1 MLLLLSNGGNAV
13 EPSRAVALY
22 QQFVHYHNQVLSAVD
37 QEKAKIDRSA
47 KMISTDFSAKREA
60 QLQAHEL
67 DAHQRLTSNTKSLKD
82 MLKRETA
89 QTALILKAAE
99 YLSVGHAVVKGI
111 AADPDLPYILPFLGK
126 NCLLVEGESNETDSI
141 LRTLI
146 LSTLEQTAAGQISLS
161 VYNPDWRE
169 AFSCFTALDNFES
182 ATSTE
187 RFNKLLDSLS
197 NQIDNTDMLL
207 QGRFESL
214 LELRRTAQQP
224 TGQLR
229 LVVLA
234 GDDWLKDE
242 SIRKRVLRLLANG
255 ERAGIG
261 FIAALPEKQM
271 AAVKTVLDKA
281 VLLQSAGKGYW
292 KSSLIPNVLLQ
303 PAEWKPEHVSSL
315 FSGMRQAIEESVA
328 VAIPF
333 DCIEDTEAP
342 WTESSA
348 DGITFSLGKAGLE
361 TVTLRMGDQ
370 STQLNNAL
378 ITGAPGK
385 GKSNLLEV
393 MIHSLCCRYSPDEL
407 ELYLLDFKDGLTFKP
422 YGDVK
427 QKTWM
432 PHAAV
437 LGLESAR
444 DFGVAV
450 LEHIEAERTR
460 RAKAMKTVNAGSLAQ
475 YRKKQPAA
483 RMPRIVIVIDEY
495 QKLVELSDDT
505 SKRAAE
511 LIENIVRQGRACGI
525 HLILASQT
533 VAHGGGLTEK
543 DHAIYAAIPIRI
555 ALQNNIQESYA
566 TFVQGNDAAA
576 KLRVRGEAVLNVNY
590 GAPESNVRFT
600 VAYAEPSHMSALR
613 KRWCSTPLG
622 SGRIPKSF
630 GSDDC
635 FTMPFALKK
644 LQAWRQAVE
653 ENAVSPRILCG
664 QQLSV
669 DREIIG
675 IPFGSDSG
683 RHVAIFGN
691 GDGEEDEP
699 GMLPNNYA
707 VGLLQGMAISLA
719 VQHPDGN
726 AFFTMI
732 DGLTEP
738 VRKKNNVSRW
748 LSAMER
754 LGFPVMIIT
763 PKEAPAFFAQIVE
776 EAKSRDGTERHY
788 ILGMGMDRC
797 SGMQEVFKAAGSQ
810 SSVSSLF
817 GGGLT
822 LAFREMGLE
831 SGDPVDELPKDDPFY
846 GRLGTDDS
854 NSASTIPVET
864 TGAEQLE
871 NLLRI
876 GPAAGIHFLGW
887 WNNIKTFTDHT
898 GYSGRDYIEVKILLR
913 TGNNGARDVLGA
925 FTAWEGMSNRL
936 LLHDETTLQ
945 SDLVLLPLTPL
956 SLLDVGKLEAMRW

>member
-1 MLLLLSNGGNAV
+1 M
-13 EPSRAVALY
+13 EPSQAVALY
-22 QQFVHYHNQVLSAVD
+22 QQFVHCHNQVLYAIE
-37 QEKAKIDRSA
+37 QEKTKIDKGV
-47 KMISTDFSAKREA
+47 KMISADLSAQRKAQLHAHEVEANQRLANNTRILKGMLQHSSAKIA
-60 QLQAHEL
+60 P
-67 DAHQRLTSNTKSLKD
+67 
-82 MLKRETA
+82 
-89 QTALILKAAE
+89 ILKSAE
-99 YLSVGHAVVKGI
+99 YLSAGKAVLKGV
-111 AADPDLPYILPFLGK
+111 ATDSDLPYILPFLGK
-126 NCLLVEGESNETDSI
+126 NCLLVEGESNQTDSI
-141 LRTLI
+141 LKSLI
-146 LSTLEQTAAGQISLS
+146 LSVLNQTAAGQITLS

-169 AFSCFTALDNFES
+169 VFSCFTAVENYES
-182 ATSTE
+182 VTSAE

-197 NQIDNTDMLL
+197 NQIDTTDVLL

-214 LELRRTAQQP
+214 LDLRRTAQQP

-229 LVVLA
+229 LVVIT

-242 SIRKRVLRLLANG
+242 GIRKRVLRLLANG

-271 AAVKTVLDKA
+271 ASVKSALNKA
-281 VLLQSAGKGYW
+281 VLLKYEGNGCW
-292 KSSLIPNVLLQ
+292 KTSLMPNVLLQ
-303 PAEWKPEHVSSL
+303 PDEWSADRVSVL
-315 FSGMRQAIEESVA
+315 FSNMKQAIEESVA
-328 VAIPF
+328 VTIPF
-333 DCIEDTEAP
+333 DSIESTDDLWP
-342 WTESSA
+342 ESSA

-370 STQLNNAL
+370 ATQLNNAL

-427 QKTWM
+427 QKAWM

-460 RAKAMKTVNAGSLAQ
+460 RAKAMKMVNAGSLAQ

-495 QKLVELSDDT
+495 QKLVEQTDDI

-511 LIENIVRQGRACGI
+511 LIENTVRQGRACGI

-533 VAHGGGLTEK
+533 VARGGGLSGK
-543 DHAIYAAIPIRI
+543 DDAIYASIPIRI
-555 ALQNNIQESYA
+555 ALQNNIQESHA
-566 TFVQGNDAAA
+566 TFVEGNDAAA

-590 GAPESNVRFT
+590 GALDSNVRFT
-600 VAYAEPSHMSALR
+600 VAYAEPSHMLALR
-613 KRWCSTPLG
+613 ERWCSTSIG
-622 SGRIPKSF
+622 AGRIPKSF

-635 FTMPFALKK
+635 FIMPLALKE
-644 LQAWRQAVE
+644 LYAWRQAVE
-653 ENAVSPRILCG
+653 KNAVSPRILCG

-675 IPFGSDSG
+675 IPLGSDAG
-683 RHVAIFGN
+683 RHVAILGN

-699 GMLPNNYA
+699 GTLPINYA
-707 VGLLQGMAISLA
+707 IGLLQGMAISLA
-719 VQHPDGN
+719 IQHPDGN
-726 AFFTMI
+726 AIFTMI

-738 VRKKNNVSRW
+738 VKKRNNVSRW
-748 LSAMER
+748 LSTMER

-763 PKEAPAFFAQIVE
+763 PKEAPAFFAQVVE
-776 EAKSRDGTERHY
+776 EAKAGDSADCHY

-797 SGMQEVFKAAGSQ
+797 SGMKEVFKVPGSQ
-810 SSVSSLF
+810 SAGSSSF
-817 GGGLT
+817 GGGFTLT
-822 LAFREMGLE
+822 FQSLGFD
-831 SGDPVDELPKDDPFY
+831 SGDLNNELSPDDPFY
-846 GRLGTDDS
+846 GKLGTGSDNDTS
-854 NSASTIPVET
+854 SFNTET

-876 GPAAGIHFLGW
+876 GPAAGVHFLGW

-898 GYSGRDYIEVKILLR
+898 GYSGRDYIEVKVLLR

-925 FTAWEGMSNRL
+925 FTTWEGMPNRL
-936 LLHDETTLQ
+936 LLHDETTLRN
-945 SDLVLLPLTPL
+945 DLALLPLTPL
-956 SLLDVGKLEAMRW
+956 SLLDAGKLEAMRW